1 MQELFAIL
9 DAVDGFMYY
18 PVLIVVLTLAGL
30 YFSFRSNFAQV
41 RLCFE
46 SVRLMAERPAD
57 KDAVSSFGALMV
69 STASRVGTGNII
81 GVSTAICLGGPGA
94 VFWMWV
100 LAVLGGASALAE
112 STLAQIFKQRDKKTG
127 HSYGGPAYYIE
138 GIIHSKALAVI
149 FCVSL
154 IATYAFG
161 FNALASYNLQST
173 FSVYPFYD
181 AGTTPLA
188 IGFVT
193 ALATGWCL
201 FGGAKRIVRVTGL
214 LVPVMG
220 VVYVAASII
229 IVILNIGRLP
239 SVLGMIFSDAFNF
252 RAIGSGIAGSCLVY
266 GIKRGLYSNEAGVG
280 SAPNAAASAQTSHPV
295 KQGLIQMLSVYIDTI
310 LICTATAFM
319 CLMSGAPISHEV
331 AGAQY
336 VQQSMYMVLGD
347 FGPYFVSAIMV
358 LFAFTTLLGN
368 LFYVDNALAY
378 INGKKMPG
386 NVFMMFFRAFCA
398 VVVLVGALMPMDTA
412 WAVADILMGVM
423 ALINIPCIMAG
434 GKLVFLALSD
444 YESQR
449 RAGKN
454 PEFHASSVG
463 LDPEKLD
470 YWK

>member
-1 MQELFAIL
+1 MQELSAIL
-9 DAVDGFMYY
+9 DAVDSFLYY
-18 PVLIVVLTLAGL
+18 PVLIVVLTLGGL
-30 YFSFRSNFAQV
+30 YFSLRSKFAQV

-46 SVRLMAERPAD
+46 SIRIMSERPGD
-57 KDAVSSFGALMV
+57 KDSVSSFGALMV

-100 LAVLGGASALAE
+100 LAILGGASALAE
-112 STLAQIFKQRDKKTG
+112 STLAQIFKQRDKEKG
-127 HSYGGPAYYIE
+127 GSYGGPAYYIE
-138 GIIHSKALAVI
+138 GIIHSRVLAVI
-149 FCVSL
+149 FCISL

-181 AGTTPLA
+181 ASVTPLS

-193 ALATGWCL
+193 ALIAGWCL
-201 FGGAKRIVRVTGL
+201 FGGSKRIVSVTGL
-214 LVPVMG
+214 LVPIMG
-220 VVYVAASII
+220 VVYVAAAII
-229 IVILNIGRLP
+229 IVIMKIDMLP
-239 SVLGMIFSDAFNF
+239 SVLSMIFADAFNF
-252 RAIGSGIAGSCLVY
+252 KAIGSGIAGSCLVY

-280 SAPNAAASAQTSHPV
+280 SAPNAAAAAHTTHPI

-319 CLMSGAPISHEV
+319 CLMSGAPMAKEV

-336 VQQSMYMVLGD
+336 VQQSMFMVLGD
-347 FGPYFVSAIMV
+347 FGPYFVSVTMV

-386 NVFMMFFRAFCA
+386 NLFMSCFRVIC
-398 VVVLVGALMPMDTA
+398 VLVILVGAIMPMADA
-412 WAVADILMGVM
+412 WAIADILMGVM

-434 GKLVFLALSD
+434 GKLVFKALSD
-444 YESQR
+444 YEKQR
-449 RAGKN
+449 REGKN
-454 PEFHASSVG
+454 PEFHASSIG